1 MQMLCAINK
10 SAVFISDAMKQEL
23 KVSHKPAQIV
33 ELDDV
38 VVDEEVKAGDVR
50 D

>member
-23 KVSHKPAQIV
+23 KVSLKPAQKL
-33 ELDDV
+33 ELDV
-38 VVDEEVKAGDVR
+38 VADEEVKAGDVR